1 MIYVLDNGKSF
12 DSLREAAAFLLHDLL
27 VEFGSKNKIFLYNN
41 SEIWS
46 DENYFE
52 KCVVLCVGSSFCYTF
67 DILTHKRSRLG
78 RVH

>member
-12 DSLREAAAFLLHDLL
+12 DSLREASAFLLHDLV
-27 VEFGSKNKIFLYNN
+27 VEFGSNNKTLLYNT

-46 DENYFE
+46 DANYFE
-52 KCVVLCVGSSFCYTF
+52 KCVVLCVGKRLCYTF
-67 DILTHKRSRLG
+67 DILTHRLSRLG

>member
-12 DSLREAAAFLLHDLL
+12 DSLREAAAFLLHDLA
-27 VEFGSKNKIFLYNN
+27 VEFGSNNKTLLYNT

-46 DENYFE
+46 DANYFE

-67 DILTHKRSRLG
+67 DILTHKLSRLG